1 MCEVHNSFR
10 GKTPCVCEPPFKLFP
25 FPTIKKNSDARK
37 RWIKLLKRQDL
48 RGKPWEPKP
57 SSRVCSAHF
66 VSGKP
71 TDENPDPVLKLGYQS
86 TVSSLRRR
94 KLPTE
99 RTPPLPLKRSRKSET
114 HETVTDTDFANP
126 STSRVGGHE
135 FPSTAT
141 NHKKSVDD
149 TSIGSESMG
158 DFGPNTNDNKQSN
171 KSHIFSDHGYCYGW
185 QEMAKPDFCF
195 KENCLKEKHAKA
207 EELRKLRDYINE
219 LEQKLEQC
227 RSKIKANENKGLR
240 YTDLRKDATV
250 RQLTGIPTRGAF
262 DKLFC
267 LVNKNVKKVNF
278 WVGPTR
284 SVKKGRNFKRTPKK
298 FGPQRVLS
306 KKDEFLL
313 TLMKLRL
320 GSTSADLAQRFGIG
334 TTTVSNVFT
343 TWIKILSKELGF
355 LVYNPSKDVVKKTL
369 PAKFKKPGYSNVR
382 HIIDCTEIFIETPSN
397 PTVRAAT
404 WSDYKHHNTAKVLVS
419 ITPNGAFN
427 FVSKAW
433 GGRTSDVNVTRE
445 SSFYDMCEPYDEV
458 MADRGFTIA
467 EDLILRHCKLH
478 IPPGRRGKEQFSKAE
493 VNKTKKIANLR
504 IYVEQAIRRL
514 KTFRLIKNELPI
526 SLLNN
531 IDAIVLVCAALCNLY
546 SPLGKTK

>member
-1 MCEVHNSFR
+1 MGFGHRNCAVFGCHNSGKRLDKWSREICEVHNSFR

-48 RGKPWEPKP
+48 RGKLWEPKP

-71 TDENPDPVLKLGYQS
+71 TDDNPDPVLKLGYQS
-86 TVSSLRRR
+86 PVSSLRRR

-141 NHKKSVDD
+141 KHKKSVDD

-158 DFGPNTNDNKQSN
+158 DFGPNANDTKQSN

-185 QEMAKPDFCF
+185 QDMAKPDFCF
-195 KENCLKEKHAKA
+195 KENCLKEKHTKA

-334 TTTVSNVFT
+334 PTTVSNVFT

-493 VNKTKKIANLR
+493 VNKTKKIANL
-504 IYVEQAIRRL
+504 
-514 KTFRLIKNELPI
+514 
-526 SLLNN
+526 
-531 IDAIVLVCAALCNLY
+531 
-546 SPLGKTK
+546 

>member
-71 TDENPDPVLKLGYQS
+71 TYENPDPVLKLGYQS
-86 TVSSLRRR
+86 PVSSLRRR

-126 STSRVGGHE
+126 SMSRVGGHE

-158 DFGPNTNDNKQSN
+158 DFGPNPNDIKQSN
-171 KSHIFSDHGYCYGW
+171 KSHIFNDHGYCYGW
-185 QEMAKPDFCF
+185 QDMAKPDFCF

-227 RSKIKANENKGLR
+227 
-240 YTDLRKDATV
+240 
-250 RQLTGIPTRGAF
+250 
-262 DKLFC
+262 
-267 LVNKNVKKVNF
+267 
-278 WVGPTR
+278 
-284 SVKKGRNFKRTPKK
+284 
-298 FGPQRVLS
+298 
-306 KKDEFLL
+306 
-313 TLMKLRL
+313 
-320 GSTSADLAQRFGIG
+320 
-334 TTTVSNVFT
+334 
-343 TWIKILSKELGF
+343 
-355 LVYNPSKDVVKKTL
+355 
-369 PAKFKKPGYSNVR
+369 
-382 HIIDCTEIFIETPSN
+382 
-397 PTVRAAT
+397 
-404 WSDYKHHNTAKVLVS
+404 
-419 ITPNGAFN
+419 
-427 FVSKAW
+427 
-433 GGRTSDVNVTRE
+433 
-445 SSFYDMCEPYDEV
+445 
-458 MADRGFTIA
+458 
-467 EDLILRHCKLH
+467 
-478 IPPGRRGKEQFSKAE
+478 
-493 VNKTKKIANLR
+493 
-504 IYVEQAIRRL
+504 
-514 KTFRLIKNELPI
+514 
-526 SLLNN
+526 
-531 IDAIVLVCAALCNLY
+531 
-546 SPLGKTK
+546 